1 MSNSSY
7 AINKFYDN
15 TENKF
20 SKNLRYI
27 SNLRE
32 SLRITDKNRE
42 AYLKY
47 LRDTIINLHEQ
58 INKNIKPVSQDKKQK
73 FTVFKVGNGTKTYS
87 NWEKFGSKKRLG
99 KIINHITLLNEIT
112 ELFMI
117 HITIQGEKDLYKRTD
132 RFVEKI
138 LPFQKLYAYDVILKG
153 RSFKSSPFSI
163 PKTFHSGNT
172 ILENILGI
180 NTILGV
186 FSNYDCRDFA
196 KLIRG
201 STTKNEIYTDCHANT
216 LNTLVNAFENMSTSS
231 KFSYNHLLKIKNMS
245 HVEKIKLFRDMNK
258 FLYEFIDRIPPLER
272 DYTVYFEI
280 NVGSSG
286 NVKRF
291 LQKMLLKDNDIQW
304 IIDPDESKM
313 MNKLSYTYLPEALQ
327 LGKRSYNL
335 IHKLLVKNFRGESE
349 RFVEY
354 VIDSMKYTYTY
365 AFEEE
370 ELLSGNSGPKIRF
383 MSKDKKKNISELNHE
398 IKGNLVRL
406 HIPAG
411 TRILPYQFNI
421 WKSKINKLPEIK
433 NKKVFLIPPG
443 FNYNIS
449 ETIDYIKYSRENEIS
464 FKKYR
469 LFDVNISMDRI
480 DSLSKKIKKS
490 RQLFEN
496 IIDNEDE
503 KLTELYGGARP
514 KKEEKEK
521 KTLTTRKT
529 RKPSVKKTTT
539 KRKPSAKKSDTVT
552 MDSNDKKINTNMVIG
567 NESQDIHDVNDKNF
581 LKILKAKKKFVN
593 KHSKPNAQLPMGLE
607 PLLNLINNEEKSL
620 QQKNPVEVISEI
632 KEVPHFGMTR
642 VKDIRDNNINVVDE
656 TPYLTGNL
664 ENSHAIIMFYAPWCP
679 HCTNFIPEFNRTAN
693 LLNNS
698 GTNSFVGA
706 MDCTLPENESVTRD
720 IGIRGYPTL
729 KVFKNGK
736 YYQDY
741 EGPRNGDS
749 IKQMLVNL

>member
-1 MSNSSY
+1 MSN
-7 AINKFYDN
+7 ANNLINKFYNN
-15 TENKF
+15 TEEKF
-20 SKNLRYI
+20 NKNLKYV
-27 SNLRE
+27 SNLKE

-47 LRDTIINLHEQ
+47 LRETIINLHGQ
-58 INKNIKPVSQDKKQK
+58 INKNVKPLSYDKKQNI
-73 FTVFKVGNGTKTYS
+73 TIFKVGNGTTSYK
-87 NWEKFGSKKRLG
+87 NWDKVGSKKRLS
-99 KIINHITLLNEIT
+99 KINLHVTLLNEIT
-112 ELFMI
+112 DLFMI
-117 HITIQGEKDLYKRTD
+117 YITIQGEKDLYKRTD

-138 LPFQKLYAYDVILKG
+138 LPFQKLYAFDVILKG
-153 RSFKSSPFSI
+153 RSFKSSPLSV
-163 PKTFHSGNT
+163 PKSFHSGNT

-180 NTILGV
+180 NTILSV

-196 KLIRG
+196 KLIKG
-201 STTKNEIYTDCHANT
+201 STNKNEIYNNCHANT
-216 LNTLVNAFENMSTSS
+216 LNTLVNSFENMSTSS

-258 FLYEFIDRIPPLER
+258 FLYEFIDRIPPLEK

-286 NVKRF
+286 KVKRF
-291 LQKMLLKDNDIQW
+291 LDKMLLKDNDIQW

-327 LGKRSYNL
+327 LGKKSYSL

-354 VIDSMKYTYTY
+354 IIDSMKYTYTY

-383 MSKDKKKNISELNHE
+383 ISKDKKKNISEINHK
-398 IKGNLVRL
+398 IKGNLIRL

-411 TRILPYQFNI
+411 TKILPYQFNI

-443 FNYNIS
+443 FNYQIN
-449 ETIDYIKYSRENEIS
+449 EKMDYIKYSRDNEIS

-469 LFDVNISMDRI
+469 LFDVNISIDRI
-480 DSLSKKIKKS
+480 DDLSSKIKKS

-496 IIDNEDE
+496 IINYEDE
-503 KLTELYGGARP
+503 KLAQFYGGGRP
-514 KKEEKEK
+514 KKEEKDK
-521 KTLTTRKT
+521 KSSTTRKT
-529 RKPSVKKTTT
+529 RKPSTKKTTT
-539 KRKPSAKKSDTVT
+539 KRKPSAKKSITVT
-552 MDSNDKKINTNMVIG
+552 KDSNDKKINTNIIIG
-567 NESQDIHDVNDKNF
+567 NESQDVNDKEF
-581 LKILKAKKKFVN
+581 KKILKAKKIFVN

-656 TPYLTGNL
+656 TPYLTGDL

-729 KVFKNGK
+729 KVFKNGR

-749 IKQMLVNL
+749 IKQMLLNL